1 MARPVKNKVS
11 KLKAIYYRNGVRED
25 DDVSYDGMEI
35 TSPTLATLIIEVRR
49 RLEKQNTTPQEVV
62 S

>member
-1 MARPVKNKVS
+1 MARPVKNKAP

-49 RLEKQNTTPQEVV
+49 T